1 MQINGTTL
9 NERQSHIVRTAL
21 IREQGRVL
29 DAMRMLDMPAVN
41 PKARDHISGA
51 LVLTIDEIGNLID
64 LTTDEIGNLIN
75 HDQEGGDK

>member
-9 NERQSHIVRTAL
+9 TPRQAHLVRAAL
-21 IREQGRVL
+21 HREQGRVL

-51 LVLTIDEIGNLID
+51 FTLTIDEIGALID
-64 LTTDEIGNLIN
+64 LT
-75 HDQEGGDK
+75 HADQEGAAK

>member
-9 NERQSHIVRTAL
+9 TPRQAHLVRAAL
-21 IREQGRVL
+21 HREQARVL

-51 LVLTIDEIGNLID
+51 FTLTINEIGALID
-64 LTTDEIGNLIN
+64 LT
-75 HDQEGGDK
+75 HQEGADK

>member
-9 NERQSHIVRTAL
+9 TPRQAHLVRAAL
-21 IREQGRVL
+21 HREQARVL

-51 LVLTIDEIGNLID
+51 FTLAIDEIGDLID
-64 LTTDEIGNLIN
+64 LTHAN
-75 HDQEGGDK
+75 QEGADK

>member
-9 NERQSHIVRTAL
+9 TQRQAHLVRAAL
-21 IREQGRVL
+21 HREQARVL

-51 LVLTIDEIGNLID
+51 FTLTIDEIGTLID
-64 LTTDEIGNLIN
+64 LT
-75 HDQEGGDK
+75 HADQEGAAK

>member
-9 NERQSHIVRTAL
+9 TPRQAHLVRAAL
-21 IREQGRVL
+21 HREQGRVL

-51 LVLTIDEIGNLID
+51 FTLTIDEIGALID
-64 LTTDEIGNLIN
+64 LT
-75 HDQEGGDK
+75 HQEGADK

>member
-1 MQINGTTL
+1 MQINGITL

-41 PKARDHISGA
+41 PKALDHIIGA
-51 LVLTIDEIGNLID
+51 LILTIDEIGNLID

-75 HDQEGGDK
+75 HDQEATK

>member
-9 NERQSHIVRTAL
+9 TPRQAHLVRAAL
-21 IREQGRVL
+21 HREQARVL

-51 LVLTIDEIGNLID
+51 FVLTIDEIVNLID
-64 LTTDEIGNLIN
+64 LT
-75 HDQEGGDK
+75 HQEGAAK

>member
-9 NERQSHIVRTAL
+9 TPRQAHLVRAAL
-21 IREQGRVL
+21 HREQGRVL

-51 LVLTIDEIGNLID
+51 FTLTINEIGNLID
-64 LTTDEIGNLIN
+64 LTN
-75 HDQEGGDK
+75 QEGAAK

>member
-9 NERQSHIVRTAL
+9 TPRQAHIVRSAL
-21 IREQGRVL
+21 HREQGRVI

-51 LVLTIDEIGNLID
+51 LILTINEIGALID
-64 LTTDEIGNLIN
+64 LT
-75 HDQEGGDK
+75 HADQEGAAK

>member
-9 NERQSHIVRTAL
+9 NERQAHIVRTAL

-41 PKARDHISGA
+41 PKARAHISGA

-75 HDQEGGDK
+75 HDQEADK